1 MEEAGLRFRVPTHF
15 VRGPLGTQ
23 EPSVDS
29 PAVEIAELDGLL
41 IPGLG
46 YDHRGQRLG
55 RGRGFY
61 DRSLKEARGLR
72 VGVAFEFQRLEK
84 IPAEAWD
91 QAMDAV
97 VTERSVYW
105 IRKDR

>member
-1 MEEAGLRFRVPTHF
+1 MEETGLRFRVPTHF
-15 VRGPLGTQ
+15 VLGPFGVQ
-23 EPSVDS
+23 EPSDDS
-29 PAVEIAELDGLL
+29 PAIEVAELDGLL

-61 DRSLKEARGLR
+61 DRSLKEARGLK
-72 VGVAFEFQRLEK
+72 VGVAFEFQRLRE

-91 QAMDAV
+91 QPMDAV